1 MKAMILAA
9 GLGKRMLPLTATLP
23 KPLLR
28 AGGRSLIEWQ
38 ILRLKKANV
47 IDIVIN
53 HYHLGE
59 QIESALGDGRDYGVH
74 IRYSPEAER
83 LETAGGIIRALPM
96 LGDDS
101 FIIVNGDV
109 WTDFD
114 FASLRALDPDK
125 ALAHLVMVPNTA
137 HHPEGDYFLDN
148 TGCLDN
154 AGSLADTGLPGSTG
168 RIREAGAPR
177 LTYSGISILHRA
189 LLDGYPDQYQ
199 PLAPLLVSAMRRNL
213 VSGERHDGDW
223 QDIGTPEKLRALD
236 ARLQRV

>member
-9 GLGKRMLPLTATLP
+9 GLGKRMLPLTESLP

-38 ILRLKKANV
+38 IRRLHHAGV
-47 IDIVIN
+47 TEMVIN
-53 HYHLGE
+53 HHHLGA
-59 QIESALGDGRDYGVH
+59 QIESVLGDGSQYGVH
-74 IRYSPEAER
+74 ICYSPEPER

-96 LGDDS
+96 LGDAS

-114 FASLRALDPDK
+114 FATLQPLDPRQ

-148 TGCLDN
+148 TG
-154 AGSLADTGLPGSTG
+154 
-168 RIREAGAPR
+168 RVRESGAPR
-177 LTYSGISILHRA
+177 LTYSGISVLHRS
-189 LLDGYPDQYQ
+189 LFEGYAEAYQ
-199 PLAPLLVSAMRRNL
+199 PLAPLLVSAMRANR
-213 VSGERHDGDW
+213 VTGERYDGDW

-236 ARLQRV
+236 ARIQAAAPDRQGLAGET

>member
-9 GLGKRMLPLTATLP
+9 GLGNRMLPLTATCP

-38 ILRLKKANV
+38 IQRLQQAGIV
-47 IDIVIN
+47 DIVIN
-53 HYHLGE
+53 HHHLGE
-59 QIESALGDGRDYGVH
+59 QIELALGDGSELGVR
-74 IRYSPEAER
+74 IRYSPEPER

-114 FASLRALDPDK
+114 FASLRPLDPDK

-148 TGCLDN
+148 TG
-154 AGSLADTGLPGSTG
+154 
-168 RIREAGAPR
+168 RVRETGAPR
-177 LTYSGISILHRA
+177 LTYSGISVLHRTMFA
-189 LLDGYPDQYQ
+189 GYPDQYQ
-199 PLAPLLVSAMRRNL
+199 PLAPLLVSAMRANL

-223 QDIGTPEKLRALD
+223 QDIGTPEKLQALD
-236 ARLQRV
+236 AQLQPV

>member
-9 GLGKRMLPLTATLP
+9 GLGKRMLPLTETLP

-38 ILRLKKANV
+38 IRRLRQAGV
-47 IDIVIN
+47 TDIVIN
-53 HYHLGE
+53 HHHLGE
-59 QIESALGDGRDYGVH
+59 QIEAALSDGSELGVH
-74 IRYSPEAER
+74 IRYSPEPDR

-114 FASLRALDPDK
+114 FATLRPLNPEQ

-137 HHPEGDYFLDN
+137 HHPEGDY
-148 TGCLDN
+148 CLND
-154 AGSLADTGLPGSTG
+154 AGRVRDS
-168 RIREAGAPR
+168 GAPR
-177 LTYSGISILHRA
+177 LTYSGISVLHRT
-189 LLDGYPDQYQ
+189 LFDGYPAQYQ
-199 PLAPLLVSAMRRNL
+199 PLAPLLVNAMRANR

-223 QDIGTPEKLRALD
+223 QDIGTPEKLLALD
-236 ARLQRV
+236 AQLQPG

>member
-9 GLGKRMLPLTATLP
+9 GLGKRMLPLTESLP

-38 ILRLKKANV
+38 IRRLQQAGV
-47 IDIVIN
+47 TDIVIN
-53 HYHLGE
+53 HHHLGA
-59 QIESALGDGRDYGVH
+59 QIESALGDGSQFGVH
-74 IRYSPEAER
+74 IGYSPEAER

-114 FASLRALDPDK
+114 FARLQPLDSQQ
-125 ALAHLVMVPNTA
+125 ARAHLVMVPNTE

-148 TGCLDN
+148 T
-154 AGSLADTGLPGSTG
+154 
-168 RIREAGAPR
+168 RRVRESGAPR
-177 LTYSGISILHRA
+177 LTYSGISVLHRS
-189 LLDGYPDQYQ
+189 LFEGYDEAYQ
-199 PLAPLLVSAMRRNL
+199 PLAPLLVSAMRGNR
-213 VSGERHDGDW
+213 VTGERYDGDW

-236 ARLQRV
+236 ARIQASGLS

>member
-9 GLGKRMLPLTATLP
+9 GLGKRMLPLTEALP

-28 AGGRSLIEWQ
+28 AGDRSLIEWQ
-38 ILRLKKANV
+38 IGRLQQAGV
-47 IDIVIN
+47 TDVVIN
-53 HYHLGE
+53 HHHLGA
-59 QIESALGDGRDYGVH
+59 QIEAALGDGSEFGVR
-74 IRYSPEAER
+74 IRYSPEPER
-83 LETAGGIIRALPM
+83 LETAGGIIRALPL

-114 FASLRALDPDK
+114 FASLRPLKPGQ

-148 TGCLDN
+148 TG
-154 AGSLADTGLPGSTG
+154 
-168 RIREAGAPR
+168 RVRESGAPR
-177 LTYSGISILHRA
+177 LTYSGISVLHRA
-189 LLDGYPDQYQ
+189 LFDGYPAQYQ
-199 PLAPLLVSAMRRNL
+199 PLAPLLVSAMRANL

-236 ARLQRV
+236 AQLQQG

>member
-9 GLGKRMLPLTATLP
+9 GLGKRMLPLTQALP

-38 ILRLKKANV
+38 ILRLQKAHV
-47 IDIVIN
+47 TDIVIN
-53 HYHLGE
+53 HHHLGS
-59 QIESALGDGRDYGVH
+59 QIESALGDGSELGVH
-74 IRYSPEAER
+74 IRYSPEPER

-114 FASLRALDPDK
+114 FAGLQPLEPDQ

-137 HHPEGDYFLDN
+137 HHPEGDYYLDN
-148 TGCLDN
+148 TGRL
-154 AGSLADTGLPGSTG
+154 
-168 RIREAGAPR
+168 REIGAPR
-177 LTYSGISILHRA
+177 LTYSGISVLHRA
-189 LLDGYPDQYQ
+189 LFDGYPDQYQ

-213 VSGERHDGDW
+213 VRGERHDGDW
-223 QDIGTPEKLRALD
+223 QDIGTPQKLRELD
-236 ARLQRV
+236 ARLLRG